1 MNILKLFLDMKVS
14 TFLKRVTI
22 VGVAVTAISA
32 CSVADDIQ
40 KAQEVRNS
48 RQFDVVCV
56 DNGKTYFHETVTN
69 LEYSHHA
76 SQYGRNS
83 NGKIVVFMNGC
94 IATEK

>member
-1 MNILKLFLDMKVS
+1 MKVS
-14 TFLKRVTI
+14 TFIKRVSI
-22 VGVAVTAISA
+22 VGAIVTSVSA
-32 CSVADDIQ
+32 CSVSDDFQ
-40 KAQEVRNS
+40 KAQEVRNN

-56 DNGKTYFHETVTN
+56 DNGKTYFHETLTN

-83 NGKIVVFMNGC
+83 NGKMVVFMNGC

>member
-1 MNILKLFLDMKVS
+1 MNIS
-14 TFLKRVTI
+14 TFIKRVPI
-22 VGVAVTAISA
+22 VVAIVTSVSA
-32 CSVADDIQ
+32 CSVSDDLK
-40 KAQEVRNS
+40 KAQEVRNN

-56 DNGKTYFHETVTN
+56 DNGKTYFHETLTN

-83 NGKIVVFMNGC
+83 NGKTVVFMNGC